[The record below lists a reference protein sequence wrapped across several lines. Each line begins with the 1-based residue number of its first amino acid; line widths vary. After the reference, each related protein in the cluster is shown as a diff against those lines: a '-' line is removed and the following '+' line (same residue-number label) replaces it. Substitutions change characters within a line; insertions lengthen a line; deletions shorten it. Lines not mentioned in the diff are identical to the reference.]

1 MLFSNVLQKKR
12 EKGKKRK
19 RAGRER
25 ERERERREQ
34 AGAEEVFPFFASR
47 SCLFSF
53 LPLSSSLFFS
63 LYPLAFFCWWLIA
76 MATTAVPPPTM
87 PMAVRPHLSLRWVIC
102 VEFFSFFCRER
113 LSRSLEVF

>member
-1 MLFSNVLQKKR
+1 MLFSNGLQKKR

-25 ERERERREQ
+25 EREREK
-34 AGAEEVFPFFASR
+34 GTSGGGGGFPIFRFP
-47 SCLFSF
+47 LLPLF

-102 VEFFSFFCRER
+102 VEFF
-113 LSRSLEVF
+113 

>member
-1 MLFSNVLQKKR
+1 MAYKKNGKRGKR
-12 EKGKKRK
+12 EN
-19 RAGRER
+19 GRGGR

-102 VEFFSFFCRER
+102 VEFF
-113 LSRSLEVF
+113 